1 MRRHRGEGDRAGGPK
16 RACAIDTLEGGC
28 YNLGLNVQ
36 SGGNGIYAIVRTGGK
51 QYKVAPGDTVEVERL
66 SAEEGSTIELD
77 DVLLVADEKG
87 TKVGEP
93 TVAGAKVIAEVL
105 GEKRDRKI
113 IVFKYKPK
121 VRYRRK
127 KGHRQIHTRLAIK
140 EIVC

>member
-1 MRRHRGEGDRAGGPK
+1 M
-16 RACAIDTLEGGC
+16 
-28 YNLGLNVQ
+28 
-36 SGGNGIYAIVRTGGK
+36 
-51 QYKVAPGDTVEVERL
+51 EVERL

-77 DVLLVADEKG
+77 QVLLVASDDG
-87 TKVGEP
+87 IKVGEP
-93 TVAGAKVIAEVL
+93 TVEGAKVVAEVL
-105 GEKRDRKI
+105 GEDKQKKI